1 MPAQTYTLD
10 PDNPKRLD
18 IVYKTFWRGATVWL
32 DGREIGTAPDKQ
44 ALLRGQELKLPDGS
58 MLKIRLTQSL
68 LGSEL
73 HILRNGQP
81 IPGSAS
87 HPETK
92 IKTAYWILFLIAGIN
107 ILFGVVA
114 RVLHVNMLGE
124 MGIGDFSLASGVIF
138 AILGYLVRR
147 HSPLALYAG
156 IALYAADTLLGLVL
170 TARSGGTPSMFN
182 IIFRGLVFIP
192 LVQGVGP
199 MRMLSESK
207 RDLG

>member
-1 MPAQTYTLD
+1 MPAQSYILD

-18 IVYKTFWRGATVWL
+18 IVYKTFWRGATVCL
-32 DGREIGTAPDKQ
+32 DGQEIGTVSDKQ
-44 ALLRGQELKLPDGS
+44 GLLRGEEFKLPDGS
-58 MLKIRLTQSL
+58 KLKVRLTQSF

-87 HPETK
+87 HPDTV
-92 IKTAYWILFLIAGIN
+92 IKTAYWILFLIAGLN
-107 ILFGVVA
+107 LVFGVIA

-124 MGIGDFSLASGVIF
+124 MGIGDFSLATGVIF
-138 AILGYLVRR
+138 LFLGYLVRR
-147 HSPLALYAG
+147 HWAPALYAG

-170 TARSGGTPSMFN
+170 TARSGGAPGMFN

-192 LVQGVGP
+192 LVQAVGA
-199 MRMLSESK
+199 MRVPRESERNK
-207 RDLG
+207 